1 MKAHEIDYNTAQ
13 HNVFSL
19 GRKHLILV
27 VGYTDGCYSQFNDY
41 DIEGNKQRTTE
52 DLVLNDPDA
61 RYDSPNRWI
70 RYKFRRICRLPFKV
84 AYRWAGDDE
93 IFKIYPTLWIRTKKI
108 QKDY

>member
-1 MKAHEIDYNTAQ
+1 MKIHEIDYNTCQ

-27 VGYTDGCYSQFNDY
+27 VGYTDGCYSQFDDY
-41 DIEGNKQRTTE
+41 DIDGNKRRITE

-61 RYDSPNRWI
+61 RYDSPNRWV

-84 AYRWAGDDE
+84 AYREAGDDE
-93 IFKIYPTLWIRTKKI
+93 VFKIHPTLWIRTKKVP
-108 QKDY
+108 KY

>member
-1 MKAHEIDYNTAQ
+1 MKVHVLDYNTCQ

-41 DIEGNKQRTTE
+41 DFDGNKQNTTQ

-84 AYRWAGDDE
+84 AYRWKGDDE
-93 IFKIYPTLWIRTKKI
+93 IFKIHPTLWIRTKKI
-108 QKDY
+108 PKDY